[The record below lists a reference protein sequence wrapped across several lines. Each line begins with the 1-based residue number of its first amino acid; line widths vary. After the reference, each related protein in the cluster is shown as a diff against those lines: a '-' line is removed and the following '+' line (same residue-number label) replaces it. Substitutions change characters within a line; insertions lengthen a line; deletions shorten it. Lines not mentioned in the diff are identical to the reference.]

1 MKFLTTFLL
10 TTIIS
15 ITTLAQ
21 NFNFGQITNE
31 DGAIDRNKI
40 DSSANAIVIQEFGKS
55 FMLLNESDGRIHL
68 IFEYHVKLKIF
79 NKDGFRQANILIPTQ
94 IGSGKEEYLSGI
106 KASTYNFNSGA
117 LEETVMDKKAIF
129 FEQRSKY
136 IQLTKFT
143 LPNLKEGSIIEYSYR
158 LQTPNIFN
166 FKPWNFQSDIPK
178 MSSEYEVN
186 IPAIYNYN
194 ALLRGPYKL
203 TDQKTELFKECMRLQ
218 GTNID
223 CSKIS
228 YIMKKI
234 PAFIEEDY
242 MTAASNFKS
251 AVYFELSDMQRTDGR
266 RQSFTKTWKDVD
278 YELTSSKDFGA
289 QMKRK
294 DIFKDIIPG
303 IIKNKTTDLEKAR
316 AIYDYIKKQIK
327 WDNYIGINTESGIN
341 IKSTLENR
349 NGNVAGINLCLI
361 AALSAADLN
370 AEAVILS
377 IREQGVVNKLY
388 PVISEFNY
396 VVAKVNIGHE
406 SYLLDATEPLLPFGL
421 LPIRCINDQGRVIN
435 LKKPSYWIDLKA
447 AQKSVTNYTLDGVL
461 TQDGKIKGTIT
472 TYSLGYDAFNKRKEI
487 KKYNTVEAY
496 VEKLDEQLP
505 NLRIISEEISNIDS
519 LDKPLTEKYE
529 VEFLAHNAT
538 NATQIYLNPFFI
550 NRVTKNP
557 FNLNDRT
564 YPVDLGTA
572 SDERIVINIALPEKY
587 DLLEK
592 PKDIAIA
599 LPNSGGRYLLK
610 TTFEDNKIV
619 INQYKQFSRSIYTSE
634 EYLYLKEFFSKIIQN
649 QKTDLLLKKPTK

>member
-1 MKFLTTFLL
+1 MRFLSASLL
-10 TTIIS
+10 FTILS
-15 ITTLAQ
+15 LTAFSQ
-21 NFNFGQITNE
+21 NFNFGQISNE
-31 DGAIDRNKI
+31 DDAIDRNKI

-55 FMLLNESDGRIHL
+55 TMLLNESDGRIHL
-68 IFEYHVKLKIF
+68 IYDYHIKLKIF

-94 IGSGKEEYLSGI
+94 IGAGKEEYISQI
-106 KASTYNFNSGA
+106 KASTYNYNSGA
-117 LEETVMDKKAIF
+117 VEETIMDNKAIF
-129 FEQRSKY
+129 TELRSKY
-136 IQLTKFT
+136 FQLTKFT

-158 LQTPNIFN
+158 LETPNIFN

-178 MSSEYEVN
+178 MSSAYEVN

-194 ALLRGPYKL
+194 VVLRGPYKL
-203 TDQKTELFKECMRLQ
+203 TDQKVELYKECMRIQ
-218 GTNID
+218 GASID

-234 PAFIEEDY
+234 PAFIEEDF

-251 AVYFELSDMQRTDGR
+251 AIYFELSDMQRPDGSK
-266 RQSFTKTWKDVD
+266 QSFTKTWKDVD

-294 DIFKDIIPG
+294 DVFKDIIPS
-303 IIKNKTTDLEKAR
+303 IIKNTATDLEKAKTV
-316 AIYDYIKKQIK
+316 YDYIKKQIK
-327 WDNYIGINTESGIN
+327 WDNYIGINTENGIN
-341 IKSTLENR
+341 IKSTLESR

-361 AALSAADLN
+361 AALSAANLD

-377 IREQGVVNKLY
+377 IRDQGTINKLY

-396 VVAKVNIGHE
+396 VVAKVNIGGE

-447 AQKSVTNYTLDGVL
+447 TQKSVTNYTLDGVL
-461 TQDGKIKGTIT
+461 TKDGKIKGTIT

-487 KKYNTVEAY
+487 KKYNSIEEY
-496 VEKLDEQLP
+496 VEKLDAQLP
-505 NLRIISEEISNIDS
+505 NLTIISEEILNIDS
-519 LDKPLTEKYE
+519 SEKMLTEKFE
-529 VEFLAHNAT
+529 VEFLAHDAT
-538 NATQIYLNPFFI
+538 NATQLYLNPFFI
-550 NRVTKNP
+550 NRITKNP

-564 YPVDLGTA
+564 YPVDLGSA
-572 SDERIVINIALPEKY
+572 SDERIVINIVLPEKY

-592 PKDIAIA
+592 PKDLSIG
-599 LPNSGGRYLLK
+599 LPNNGGRYLLK
-610 TTFEDNKIV
+610 TTFEDNKIT
-619 INQYKQFSRSIYTSE
+619 ISQFKQFSRSLYNPE

-649 QKTDLLLKKPTK
+649 QKTDLLLKKTN